1 MEAGMKILVV
11 GSGGREHAICRAL
24 ATTPGTT
31 LFAAPGNPGTA
42 VLGENLDVAADDI
55 AGLVSTARSI
65 PVDLVV
71 PGPEAPLVAGLADAL
86 HEIGIPC
93 AGPSAAAARLEG
105 SKAFTRALTEAS
117 GVPSPAFR
125 VVERS
130 ADLDRALAAFQSP
143 PVVKADGLAGG
154 KGVFLPDTLEECREA
169 AADLLSGRLGSAG
182 ARVVLEQ
189 RLEGV
194 EASWFHACRGTDVVP
209 LPHGMDY
216 KRLQDGDEGPNTGGM
231 GAVSPN
237 PVVPGA
243 LEGDVRE
250 SIVLPTLRRMQR
262 EGTPFRGFLFSGLM
276 VTSEGPMLLEYNVRL
291 GDPETQAILPRLPD
305 GAFSEVCAWVSGL
318 SDDRPRIVFDDR
330 VTCAVIVATDGY
342 PESPRIGDGVTLGD
356 GLETADRWFIHAGTA
371 RDGQGLRTAGGRV
384 GAVVARGDDLDDAR
398 RSAYAGVDLIQW
410 PGMHY
415 RSDVGDV

>member
-1 MEAGMKILVV
+1 MKVLVV

-42 VLGENLDVAADDI
+42 LLGENLDVAAGDI
-55 AGLVSTARSI
+55 PGLVAAARSI

-105 SKAFTRALTEAS
+105 SKAFTRALTEAA

-130 ADLDRALAAFQSP
+130 ADIDRALAAFSSP

-154 KGVFLPDTLEECREA
+154 KGVFLPDTIEECRQA
-169 AADLLSGRLGSAG
+169 AADLLAGRLGSAG
-182 ARVVLEQ
+182 SRVVLEQ
-189 RLEGV
+189 RLHGV
-194 EASWFHACRGTDVVP
+194 EASWFHACRGIDVVP

-216 KRLQDGDEGPNTGGM
+216 KRLFDGDEGPNTGGM

-237 PVVPGA
+237 PLVTAV
-243 LEGDVRE
+243 LEGEVRE
-250 SIVLPTLRRMQR
+250 SIVLPALRRIQR

-276 VTSEGPMLLEYNVRL
+276 VTAEGPMLLEYNVRL
-291 GDPETQAILPRLPD
+291 GDPETQAVLPRLPD
-305 GAFSEVCAWVSGL
+305 GAFSEVCAWLSGL
-318 SDDRPRIVFDDR
+318 SDERPRITFDDR
-330 VTCAVIVATDGY
+330 VTCAVVVATEGY
-342 PESPRIGDGVTLGD
+342 PESPRTGDEITFGD
-356 GLETADRWFIHAGTA
+356 GLETPDRWFVHAGTQS
-371 RDGQGLRTAGGRV
+371 DGSRLETSGGRV
-384 GAVVARGDDLDDAR
+384 GTVVARGDTLADAR
-398 RSAYAGVDLIQW
+398 RRAYAGIGLVQW

-415 RSDVGDV
+415 RSDVGDA